1 MQVLS
6 TDTVLSH
13 DASAFRRDVL
23 VQLPDKVR
31 GVARVDDP
39 RVISGIIDVLKS
51 GNRWLD
57 ATGGGIVR
65 AEVDSS
71 EPTARRW
78 TAPVRHM
85 QAP

>member
-6 TDTVLSH
+6 TDTVPSH
-13 DASAFRRDVL
+13 DAFAYRRDVL
-23 VQLPDKVR
+23 AQLPDKVR
-31 GVARVDDP
+31 SVAQLDDP
-39 RVISGIIDVLKS
+39 RVISGIIHVLKS
-51 GNRWLD
+51 ANRWLD

-65 AEVDSS
+65 AGVDSS